1 MPDEMSSDR
10 LKVIVEMIDKQLRS
24 DMLVSTKTFLMKLK
38 AVAEGKEIESVREVK
53 STPAKI
59 IISGDA
65 SIKNNPGGP
74 ASVGIIIEIP
84 GRPNM
89 EIAQPTPATT
99 NNQAEY
105 DAVYMGLT
113 TLINLINNPGLPIE
127 VRSDSQLVIRQLKK
141 EIECNDKKLQNRR
154 DTILELVSTIP
165 VPVTFEWRP
174 RNSTK
179 ELELANHLAQDL
191 LGVSRH

>member
-1 MPDEMSSDR
+1 MDAER
-10 LKVIVEMIDKQLRS
+10 LRVIIEMIDQHLKS
-24 DMLVSTKTFLMKLK
+24 DMLTSSRNFLGKIR
-38 AVAEGKEIESVREVK
+38 AVANGDEIPSKEVK
-53 STPAKI
+53 KEPSKI

-65 SIKNNPGGP
+65 SIKVNPGGP
-74 ASVGIIIEIP
+74 ASVGIVIEIP
-84 GRPNM
+84 GRKIM
-89 EIAQPTPATT
+89 QVAQPTPATT

-113 TLINLINNPGLPIE
+113 TLVNLINNPPAPIT

-141 EIECNDKKLQNRR
+141 EIECNDKKLLSRR
-154 DTILELVSTIP
+154 DAILELVNQIP

-174 RNSTK
+174 RNSTP

-191 LGVSRH
+191 LGVPRH